1 MYSWPSFSLSSILC
15 STVGKGIHNCL
26 VKWQHARAE
35 EDTLYMK
42 WYISY
47 RLLEHFPRITD
58 QVSSNVSKEVLWA
71 KFKFL
76 NEDFIVSTGEGYE
89 NNILQEGNVAILHEL
104 KVKII
109 LLTMRSSSMLS
120 SSDKSATIEDVT
132 WSVLFN
138 GFVSLLTILV
148 MSNFLPYIT

>member
-1 MYSWPSFSLSSILC
+1 MSGKVTTCSRRGRYPTYEMIYQLSTLRTFS
-15 STVGKGIHNCL
+15 
-26 VKWQHARAE
+26 
-35 EDTLYMK
+35 
-42 WYISY
+42 SY
-47 RLLEHFPRITD
+47 ITD

-76 NEDFIVSTGEGYE
+76 NKDFIVSTGEGYE

-120 SSDKSATIEDVT
+120 SSDKSATIEDMKR
-132 WSVLFN
+132 SVLFN

>member
-1 MYSWPSFSLSSILC
+1 M
-15 STVGKGIHNCL
+15 
-26 VKWQHARAE
+26 
-35 EDTLYMK
+35 
-42 WYISY
+42 
-47 RLLEHFPRITD
+47 
-58 QVSSNVSKEVLWA
+58 
-71 KFKFL
+71 
-76 NEDFIVSTGEGYE
+76 STGEGYE

-120 SSDKSATIEDVT
+120 SSDKSATIEDMKR
-132 WSVLFN
+132 SVLFN